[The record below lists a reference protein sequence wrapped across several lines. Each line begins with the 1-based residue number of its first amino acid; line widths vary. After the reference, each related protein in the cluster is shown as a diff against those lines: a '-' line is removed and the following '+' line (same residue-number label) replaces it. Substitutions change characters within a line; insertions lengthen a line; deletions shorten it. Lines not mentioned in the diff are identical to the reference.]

1 MKILFVCLGNICRS
15 PLAEGILK
23 QKLKEKNLI
32 AEVESAGFES
42 YHINEPPDPR
52 AINQAEKHGIDIS
65 KNKCCL
71 FTTEDFDRFDVI
83 YVMDSSNYRD
93 VQYFSRHDEDMEKVK
108 YLLSVIDGKNKAV
121 PDPYY
126 GGESGFENVFDLINE
141 ACDKIIDLIK
151 SKKETKIEL

>member
-23 QKLKEKNLI
+23 SKLAKQNI
-32 AEVESAGFES
+32 STEVESAGFES
-42 YHINEPPDPR
+42 YHINEPTDPR
-52 AINQAEKHGIDIS
+52 AVKIGLKYGINI
-65 KNKCCL
+65 KNNRCRL
-71 FTTEDFDRFDVI
+71 FVTDDFDRFDII

-93 VQYFSRHDEDMEKVK
+93 VQYFSRHDEDMDKVQ

-126 GGESGFENVFDLINE
+126 GGETGFENVYSLINE
-141 ACDKIIDLIK
+141 ACNKIVQSIN
-151 SKKETKIEL
+151 SKKEAQVEQ

>member
-23 QKLKEKNLI
+23 SNLAKQNI
-32 AEVESAGFES
+32 QAEVESAGFES
-42 YHINEPPDPR
+42 YHINESPDPR
-52 AINQAEKHGIDIS
+52 ALKLAKKHGLDI
-65 KNKCCL
+65 NDNRCRL

-93 VQYFSRHDEDMEKVK
+93 VQYFSRHDEDMNKVK
-108 YLLSVIDGKNKAV
+108 YLLSMVDGKNKTV

-126 GGESGFENVFDLINE
+126 GGEAGFENVYNIIDE
-141 ACDKIIDLIK
+141 ACAKIVLMLN
-151 SKKETKIEL
+151 SKKKANIEL

>member
-23 QKLKEKNLI
+23 SKLAKQNI
-32 AEVESAGFES
+32 QAEVESAGFES
-42 YHINEPPDPR
+42 YHINESPDPR
-52 AINQAEKHGIDIS
+52 AVKLAEKHGINIRD
-65 KNKCCL
+65 NRCRL
-71 FTTEDFDRFDVI
+71 FTTEDFDKFDII

-93 VQYFSRHDEDMEKVK
+93 VQYFSRHDEDMDKVE

-126 GGESGFENVFDLINE
+126 GGEAGFENVYNLINE
-141 ACDKIIDLIK
+141 ACDKIAYVKLQKK
-151 SKKETKIEL
+151 SKH